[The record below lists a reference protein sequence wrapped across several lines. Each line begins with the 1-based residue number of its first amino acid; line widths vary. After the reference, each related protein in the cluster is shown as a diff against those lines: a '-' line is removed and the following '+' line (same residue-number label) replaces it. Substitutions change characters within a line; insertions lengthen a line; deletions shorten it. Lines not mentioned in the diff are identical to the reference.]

1 MKQWQVKVLVVFAS
15 LVVGL
20 VFTEVG
26 LRFLG
31 IEYPNF
37 YDFDPHLGHAL
48 RPGTHGYWL
57 KEGGGYVSINRDGL
71 RDREHAVKKPPNT
84 LRIAVLGDSYAE
96 AMQVN
101 REDAFWAIMEKQL
114 QSCPNLRGR
123 NIEVINFGV
132 SGFGTTQE
140 LLLLRHKVWKY
151 SPDIVLLAFC
161 SGNDVADNYLLLKK
175 KEYDP
180 YFILE
185 NGKLILKDQPTRK
198 RWEEKVEE
206 NYLTRPLFQW
216 FSQFRVV
223 QAVLYGEKVIRDVM
237 TRSGTADIDAEPGIP
252 NEVYRRP
259 TTDSW
264 QEAWRVTEAVLLQMR
279 DEVVQRGAQFVVV
292 ILTIGRQV
300 HPDKAVRTE
309 FAKTLGV
316 KDLFYSD
323 RRVES
328 FCQSHGIPVLIL
340 APRFQEYATRQQV
353 FVHGFK
359 DKLGEGH
366 WNQHGHRLA
375 GQTMA
380 KWLCPLIH

>member
-1 MKQWQVKVLVVFAS
+1 MKQWQAKVLVVFAS
-15 LVVGL
+15 IIIGLVVA
-20 VFTEVG
+20 EVG

-48 RPGTHGYWL
+48 RPGTQGFWL

-71 RDREHAVKKPPNT
+71 RDREHDIKKPPNT

-101 REDAFWAIMEKQL
+101 REEAFWAIMEKQL
-114 QSCPNLRGR
+114 QGCQNLRGR

-140 LLLLRHKVWKY
+140 LLLLRQKVWKY

-161 SGNDVADNYLLLKK
+161 SGNDVADNSLSLKK

-180 YFILE
+180 YYILD
-185 NGKLILKDQPTRK
+185 NGKLILQDQPTRK
-198 RWEEKVEE
+198 RWKEKVEE
-206 NYLTRPLFQW
+206 NHLTRPLFQW

-223 QAVLYGEKVIRDVM
+223 QAMLYGEKIIRDSM
-237 TRSGTADIDAEPGIP
+237 ARSGTADINAEPGIP
-252 NEVYRRP
+252 NEVYQRP
-259 TTDSW
+259 TADSW
-264 QEAWRVTEAVLLQMR
+264 QEAWRVTEALLLQMR
-279 DEVVQRGAQFVVV
+279 DEVVQRGAQFVIVV
-292 ILTIGRQV
+292 LTIGRQV
-300 HPDKAVRTE
+300 NPDPAVRAQ
-309 FAKTLGV
+309 FAKALGV

-323 RRVES
+323 HRVER

-340 APRFQEYATRQQV
+340 APYFQEYATQHHV
-353 FVHGFK
+353 FLHGFK

-366 WNQHGHRLA
+366 WNQRGHRLA

-380 KWLCPLIH
+380 KWLCPLLH